1 MIAEGDQV
9 LIQKANVFRLV
20 KVERRKKIFTEKLQF
35 FLDSAVGLP
44 LGSKFEVRNKQL
56 FQVPHDAGADQL
68 PSEAEVD
75 TDRNN
80 EKIQDDNRS
89 QKLTK
94 EDLAEMAKQGAKGE
108 EIIEKLAQNNAN
120 FKEKTSFSQAKYL
133 RKKGKKYLNYIIIH
147 RPTLRLLCNMYMAK
161 SPSKIC
167 HLRVDTLSQ
176 MLTVGN
182 VHAHSRVMVVDSCQG
197 LVLGAGCGGGQ
208 LPGAGPGG
216 GHGEDGRVVV
226 VDSCQGLV
234 LGADLVLWCRCIME
248 TSRSDMFLL
257 LQDLVLWCRC
267 ITYGD
272 FPFRHVPIVAG
283 LGTLVQVYHGDFPF
297 RHVPIVAGLGTL
309 VQVYHGDFPFRH
321 VPIVAGLGTLVQ
333 VYHGDFPFRHVPIVA
348 GLGTLVQV
356 YHGDFPFRHVPIVA
370 GLGTLVQVYHGDFP
384 FRHAYDA
391 FNFPASFDEML
402 LPFPMSQLCCL
413 HGPPSAQEGQGSGV
427 RVQEGLRPGGQESN
441 GEDSTGQEARKAPG
455 VEEQKADSISA
466 PRTDQLLAQG
476 GSEADGTCTAD
487 KARSPDT
494 EANVKAETLTD
505 TADATGS
512 TRKRLPWKEYKK
524 VADRVFIC
532 PVADSVFICPVAGRL
547 LIACKFHPSRLLEA
561 LLPCLA
567 PSRTFAVYCQHREPL
582 VDCYTRLR
590 TSGGV
595 LNLQLTETWLRNF
608 QILPGRTRPDMQ
620 MSGTGGYLLSGITVA
635 TETDSATSTTEHPVA
650 MATDSA
656 SSTTEPPVTVAT
668 DPAHSTTEPPV
679 AMETDSISSTTE
691 PPFTMATDSAS
702 STTEP
707 PVTVATDPAHSTT
720 EPPVTMGTEPP
731 VKKIKLEA
739 D

>member
-1 MIAEGDQV
+1 MV
-9 LIQKANVFRLV
+9 
-20 KVERRKKIFTEKLQF
+20 T
-35 FLDSAVGLP
+35 
-44 LGSKFEVRNKQL
+44 
-56 FQVPHDAGADQL
+56 
-68 PSEAEVD
+68 EAEVD

-182 VHAHSRVMVVDSCQG
+182 VHAHSRV
-197 LVLGAGCGGGQ
+197 
-208 LPGAGPGG
+208 
-216 GHGEDGRVVV
+216 VV

-234 LGADLVLWCRCIME
+234 LGAVME
-248 TSRSDMFLL
+248 RM
-257 LQDLVLWCRC
+257 
-267 ITYGD
+267 
-272 FPFRHVPIVAG
+272 
-283 LGTLVQVYHGDFPF
+283 
-297 RHVPIVAGLGTL
+297 
-309 VQVYHGDFPFRH
+309 
-321 VPIVAGLGTLVQ
+321 
-333 VYHGDFPFRHVPIVA
+333 
-348 GLGTLVQV
+348 
-356 YHGDFPFRHVPIVA
+356 A

-402 LPFPMSQLCCL
+402 LPFPMSQLGCL
-413 HGPPSAQEGQGSGV
+413 HGPQSAQEGQGSGV

-441 GEDSTGQEARKAPG
+441 GEDSTGQEARKEPG
-455 VEEQKADSISA
+455 VEGQKADSISA

-487 KARSPDT
+487 KASSPDT

-524 VADRVFIC
+524 DPARLERQRERKERIEQAREVLQQGNMD
-532 PVADSVFICPVAGRL
+532 GL

-635 TETDSATSTTEHPVA
+635 TETDSA
-650 MATDSA
+650 
-656 SSTTEPPVTVAT
+656 SSTTEPPVTV
-668 DPAHSTTEPPV
+668 
-679 AMETDSISSTTE
+679 
-691 PPFTMATDSAS
+691 ATDSAS

-720 EPPVTMGTEPP
+720 EPPVTMATEPP